1 MERKI
6 KIIAVALA
14 VISVLVGFIALNYYG
29 RYNALTRE
37 KQQLEKEKQTLRQ
50 ENNVLAQKA
59 SDAQEEILRIRK
71 QAEEAQAELGRIVI
85 ERDDLQKKSEALS
98 QERDKLIE
106 RLQRALA
113 GSSQAVPA
121 PVAPAA
127 QAAAVPDEYWA
138 GVVKQKEGL
147 ELQLINLRE
156 ALKNNQIRMDELAQE
171 KTSFDLEVQRLV
183 KEKADIQRQLEY
195 AEKMADSL
203 SLQLVREKDDKRK
216 VIKQADLFK
225 EENYALRS
233 RVKDLMGAKVSLEK
247 RLNETEEKRIALA
260 GRLNQMDQLLQ
271 EKLSGI
277 LDAKQDL
284 GDIKEGLAP
293 SSGPSVELPPILVP
307 GAPDEAG
314 VRPAEA
320 EAPSRP
326 GAGEVISVN
335 EENNFVILDIGENQ
349 GVHPGQV
356 LYVQRGQQQIA
367 ALEVVEV
374 RANICAAD
382 IKEKSAPLR
391 VGDSVR

>member
-14 VISVLVGFIALNYYG
+14 VISVLVGLIALNYYG